1 MPNSDY
7 MLQTAKDG
15 KAKCE
20 CGNEEFYQG
29 PRGAMSSNIICSKC
43 GTEYNDCLW
52 YAITCDPI
60 TLKYLWRKYNI
71 DVTTLNEKNPD
82 LYKIAFDNS
91 IRIEGSILT
100 KLFLM
105 KAEVIRRKEIK
116 RAKKFGYYKEEID

>member
-1 MPNSDY
+1 MPNSEY

-20 CGNEEFYQG
+20 CGNEEFYRGPQG
-29 PRGAMSSNIICSKC
+29 GLAYNIICSKC
-43 GTEYNDCLW
+43 GTEYNNCLP

-71 DVTTLNEKNPD
+71 DVTTLHEKNPE
-82 LYKIAFDNS
+82 LYKIAFENS
-91 IRIEGSILT
+91 ISIDGPIMT

-105 KAEVIRRKEIK
+105 KAKVIRRKEIK
-116 RAKKFGYYKEEID
+116 RAKKLGYYKERI